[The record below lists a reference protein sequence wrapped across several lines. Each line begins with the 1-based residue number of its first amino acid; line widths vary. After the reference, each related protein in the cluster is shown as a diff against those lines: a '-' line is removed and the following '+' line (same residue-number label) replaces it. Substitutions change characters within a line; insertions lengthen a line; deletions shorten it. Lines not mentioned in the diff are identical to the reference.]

1 MPRAIWRG
9 AISFGMVNIPV
20 RLFTATESRDVRFK
34 QLLGED
40 KTPVKQ
46 LRWSPTQ
53 DREVAYDELVRG
65 YEYAKEQYVIIE
77 AEDFEKLPV
86 PSLHTVELTA
96 FVSAGEIDPIYYEK
110 TYYLEPDEAG
120 VKPFALLVRALEEKG
135 LVALGKLAIRQKEHL
150 CALRP
155 YEGVMALQT
164 LYYPDEIRGSGD
176 TDLSGVEVSEQELE
190 MAYALIDML
199 EKPFEP
205 AEYSDQYREQL
216 MAMIQAKLEGG
227 EVVAAEATAPAPAPV
242 DLMAAL
248 RASVEA
254 TKQRQAG
261 GSSNGGASKGA
272 KKRPAKAGAKQ
283 KRTRAA
289 S

>member
-1 MPRAIWRG
+1 
-9 AISFGMVNIPV
+9 
-20 RLFTATESRDVRFK
+20 
-34 QLLGED
+34 
-40 KTPVKQ
+40 
-46 LRWSPTQ
+46 
-53 DREVAYDELVRG
+53 VRG
-65 YEYAKEQYVIIE
+65 YEYAKEQYVIVE
-77 AEDFEKLPV
+77 PEDFEKLPV

-96 FVSAGEIDPIYYEK
+96 FVSADEIDPIYYEK
-110 TYYLEPDEAG
+110 TYYLEPDESG

-135 LVALGKLAIRQKEHL
+135 LLAVGKLAIRQKEHL

-155 YEGVMALQT
+155 YEGAMALQT
-164 LYYPDEIRGSGD
+164 LYFPDEIRDAGE
-176 TDLSGVEVSEQELE
+176 TDLSEVEVSEPELE

-205 AEYSDQYREQL
+205 GEYRDEYREQL

-227 EVVAAEATAPAPAPV
+227 EVVAAEEAAPAPAPV

-261 GSSNGGASKGA
+261 DGDAAADEKPSGRKKSAAKSKT
-272 KKRPAKAGAKQ
+272 KRKQAKA
-283 KRTRAA
+283 A